1 MIDAAEIK
9 RVIDMED
16 VLAWYGLTPNRAG
29 FVSCPFHPDKS
40 PSLKIYKGSGG
51 WHCFGC
57 GAGSDIFDFVM
68 NFEEVDFKDAY
79 EIIVERAGLKEM
91 ESRQRNIK
99 ARSYARQ
106 FKKREKAKKEKE
118 IAYWM
123 KKVKD
128 CEQIMRDAKEW
139 TPELEDACKTLT
151 YAEYRLEIAQG
162 VNE

>member
-9 RVIDMED
+9 KVVDMEN

-29 FVSCPFHPDKS
+29 FIVCPFHPDKS
-40 PSLKIYKGSGG
+40 PSLKIYEGNGG

-79 EIIVERAGLKEM
+79 EIIIEKAGLQGR

-99 ARSYARQ
+99 TRSYARQ
-106 FKKREKAKKEKE
+106 FKEREKAKKEKE
-118 IAYWM
+118 LMYWM
-123 KKVKD
+123 KIVKD
-128 CEQIMRDAKEW
+128 CEQIMRNAKEW
-139 TPELEDACKTLT
+139 TPELEDACRNLT
-151 YAEYRLEIAQG
+151 YAEYRLEIAQEL
-162 VNE
+162 NE